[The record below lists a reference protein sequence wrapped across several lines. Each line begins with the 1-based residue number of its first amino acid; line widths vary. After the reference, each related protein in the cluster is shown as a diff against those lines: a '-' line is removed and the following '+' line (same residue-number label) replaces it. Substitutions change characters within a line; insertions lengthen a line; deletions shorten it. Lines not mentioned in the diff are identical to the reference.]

1 MRTAHALRG
10 NPPRASQRGGAP
22 PDRKRFR
29 SHPSLKARGR
39 SFKKGR
45 SGNPAGRPKGARNR
59 TTLAAEA
66 LLEGQ
71 AEAITQKV
79 VDMALEGDLTAAR
92 MCLDRILPVR
102 RERRVR
108 FDLPP
113 INSAEDVANA
123 MRAIAA
129 ALAFGELSPS
139 EAAEVG
145 SFVGWHAKAIE
156 VFELEQRIKLLEQD
170 HPSAARDAPHY
181 DAVMQRTESHVNL
194 LARLTKNSG

>member
-1 MRTAHALRG
+1 MEKDRSPVIDENRSPMMDESLPSADENLTTPTDEAPVTVLHE
-10 NPPRASQRGGAP
+10 NP
-22 PDRKRFR
+22 DEL
-29 SHPSLKARGR
+29 PSSKARGR
-39 SFKKGR
+39 SFKRGK

-92 MCLDRILPVR
+92 MCLDRILPIR
-102 RERRVR
+102 RERRVS

-113 INSAEDVANA
+113 INSAEDVVTA

-129 ALAFGELSPS
+129 ALASGELSPS
-139 EAAEVG
+139 EAAGAG

-156 VFELEQRIKLLEQD
+156 VFDLYFDLPWIL
-170 HPSAARDAPHY
+170 
-181 DAVMQRTESHVNL
+181 
-194 LARLTKNSG
+194 